1 MWQIHQ
7 PVQLI
12 FGEGAIQQIGTIL
25 EAKGLSRAFLICGHS
40 MVKTGNADRLA
51 QYAQGR
57 IIGRSCEVEPHPTI
71 QNVDVNAALAR
82 ECGADCLIAMGG
94 GSVIDCAKAVAVAVA
109 ENVTGAQL
117 LNRYPVQK
125 ALPVIA
131 IPTTSGTGSEVTS
144 AASLNDKEHN
154 IRGGIMSPALYA
166 VAAIVDPELTWSL
179 PAKPT
184 AFSGLDA
191 LSHALDALSSIR
203 LNPYSETLA
212 IRAAQLVME
221 NLTSAAMDK
230 DNREARSNMALAST
244 LAGLA
249 FSQVGT
255 TATHACTAALSTLY
269 SISHGEA
276 CAFTLDT
283 WLRINSKAR
292 PALHQVAQQLGFADA
307 EAMADRIQAMKQKLG
322 CRTRLTELGGT
333 QADIPTLAKM
343 SAESRNMAVNVVKA
357 TKPELEAIYQALL

>member
-7 PVQLI
+7 PVQI
-12 FGEGAIQQIGTIL
+12 VFGEGAIKQISTIL
-25 EAKGLSRAFLICGHS
+25 EGKNLSRSFLICDHA
-40 MVKTGNADRLA
+40 MVETGNAERLA
-51 QYAQGR
+51 QYAQEKM
-57 IIGRSCEVEPHPTI
+57 IGRSCEVEPDPTI
-71 QNVDVNAALAR
+71 QNVDVNAALVR
-82 ECGADCLIAMGG
+82 ESGADCLIAMGG

-125 ALPVIA
+125 ALPIIA

-166 VAAIVDPELTWSL
+166 ATAIVDPELTWSL

-191 LSHALDALSSIR
+191 LSHALDALSSVN
-203 LNPYSETLA
+203 LNPYSEALA

-221 NLTSAAMDK
+221 NLTPAVKDK
-230 DNREARSNMALAST
+230 ENHEARSNMALAST

-255 TATHACTAALSTLY
+255 TATHACTSALSALY
-269 SISHGEA
+269 PISHGEA

-292 PALHQVAQQLGFADA
+292 PALNQVAQRFGFADA
-307 EAMADRIQAMKQKLG
+307 AAMADRILAMKQELG
-322 CRTRLTELGGT
+322 CRTHLTELGGT
-333 QADIPTLAKM
+333 QSDIPTLAKL

-357 TKPELEAIYQALL
+357 TQTELEAIYLALL